1 MPQIIDLGR
10 IRFYF
15 RGVYNPATTYELND
29 VVKYGGSTYVYVNTI
44 ADSANLPTDT
54 DFWAKMTDG
63 VQYEDTYSAG
73 TAYQEN
79 DIVIYGSQTYIALSD
94 TTGNLPTNTTYWKVF
109 AGGIGVRGDWTT
121 ATLYYP
127 KDVVKRG
134 GTLYVCN
141 IGHTSSAAFA
151 TDSAKWS
158 VFVPG
163 FRNRGTWTVSTS
175 YLKDDLV
182 NDGVSTYISLLD
194 HTSGTGVFANESD
207 SRWDLF
213 IAGADYLPSQPGYAD
228 YILKTNGSNP
238 VWTKN
243 VSLNDASF
251 ATNQH
256 FVGANAQAMATSL
269 ELTDYSAVFTVSA
282 GGNSEA
288 FGQFAVANSNADGFG
303 STDIIAYPNDGNNT
317 AGYIDMGITGA
328 NFDSAT
334 YGITGPHD
342 GYIFAVAPEGTT
354 GDGNLVFATGDT
366 GNSNS
371 IVFAAGGLT
380 SGTTQMKIFPNEKVH
395 VEIATQSTSPT
406 TGAFTVVGGAGI
418 SGNLNVAGD
427 QSVVGNVTI
436 QGSISVAG
444 GQFTTQNLS
453 STDPMLFVGSA
464 NGGNNL
470 DLGFMTEA
478 KFSSTTSRFLFGNK
492 SITNNVAT
500 LTTATATVT
509 VRSLTNNV
517 ATLTIG
523 SHSFIA
529 GDTIT
534 VSGVN
539 ATFNG
544 DYTITAVGSTTISY
558 AKTNADVTSA
568 ASSGTVQ
575 FRIVT
580 GDRQAL
586 IVGDIVTLS
595 GIDSTFN
602 GNRTIASV
610 TATQV
615 TFPLTNANVSSAAIS
630 PAGLGTRT
638 TRSAYSGIVKDNTTG
653 GWYLFSGLQVKPT
666 TSVDFTLAEL
676 SFDDI
681 TVGGITAKRGINV
694 FNDSTARDAAIPS
707 PTSGTI
713 IFRKDLNLQE
723 VYIGSTWD
731 AIDPI
736 HPFLL
741 MGV

>member
-1 MPQIIDLGR
+1 MAQIIDLGR

-15 RGVYNPATTYELND
+15 KGVYSSSTTYELND
-29 VVKYGGSTYVYVNTI
+29 VVKYGGSTYVYINSTQ
-44 ADSANLPTDT
+44 SLNNLPTNT
-54 DFWAKMTDG
+54 AYWAKMTDG
-63 VQYEDTYSAG
+63 VQYEDNYSG
-73 TAYQEN
+73 STSYQQN

-94 TTGNLPTNTTYWKVF
+94 TVGNVPTNATYWKIF
-109 AGGIGVRGDWTT
+109 TGGIGVRGDWVTST
-121 ATLYYP
+121 VYYP

-134 GTLYVCN
+134 GTLYIAN
-141 IGHTSSAAFA
+141 ETHTSSAQFS
-151 TDSAKWS
+151 TDSSKWS
-158 VFVPG
+158 IFVPG
-163 FRNRGTWTVSTS
+163 IRNRGTWTVSTS

-182 NDGVSTYISLLD
+182 NNGISTYISLLD
-194 HTSGTGVFANESD
+194 HTSGTGTFANESP
-207 SRWDLF
+207 SRWSLF
-213 IAGADYLPSQPGYAD
+213 AAGADYLPSQPGQTNK
-228 YILKTNGSNP
+228 LLTTNGSSP
-238 VWTKN
+238 SWTKN
-243 VSLNDASF
+243 ISIDNASF
-251 ATNQH
+251 STNQH
-256 FVGANAQAMATSL
+256 FVGASAQEMATSL
-269 ELTDYSAVFTVSA
+269 QLTDYSAVFTVSA

-288 FGQFAVANSNADGFG
+288 FGQFAVANSNSDGFG
-303 STDIIAYPNDGNNT
+303 STDIIAYPYDGNNLG
-317 AGYIDMGITGA
+317 GYIDMGIAGE

-342 GYIFAVAPEGTT
+342 GYIFSVAPEGTS
-354 GDGNLVFATGDT
+354 GNGNLVFATGDS
-366 GNSNS
+366 GVSNS

-395 VEIATQSTSPT
+395 VEISTQSTSPT

-418 SGNLNVAGD
+418 SGNLNVAGN
-427 QSVVGNVTI
+427 QNIVGNVNI

-453 STDPMLFVGSA
+453 STDPLLFVGSG
-464 NGGNNL
+464 NSGNNL

-492 SITNNVAT
+492 SITSNIGT

-509 VRSLTNNV
+509 NRSITNNV
-517 ATLTIG
+517 ATLAIG

-544 DYTITAVGSTTISY
+544 DYTITSVGATTISY
-558 AKTNADVTSA
+558 AKTNADISGT
-568 ASSGTVQ
+568 ASTGTVQ

-580 GDRQAL
+580 GERQAL

-602 GNRTIASV
+602 GNRTIVSV
-610 TATQV
+610 TATQI
-615 TFPLTNANVSSAAIS
+615 TFALTAANVSSTAIS

-638 TRSAYSGIVKDNTTG
+638 TRTQYSGLVKDIST
-653 GWYLFSGLQVKPT
+653 GWYLFSGLQAKPS

-681 TVGGITAKRGINV
+681 TLGSVLAKRGLNV
-694 FNDSTARDAAIPS
+694 FDTSTARDTAIPA
-707 PTSGTI
+707 PVHGTI
-713 IFRKDLNLQE
+713 VYRRDLYAQE
-723 VYIGSTWD
+723 FYTGSKWEVVD
-731 AIDPI
+731 QI